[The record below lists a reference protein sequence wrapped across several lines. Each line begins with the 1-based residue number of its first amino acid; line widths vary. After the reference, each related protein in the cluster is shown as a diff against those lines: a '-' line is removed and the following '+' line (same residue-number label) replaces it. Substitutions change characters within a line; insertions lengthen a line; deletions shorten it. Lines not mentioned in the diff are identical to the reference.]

1 MSKVSVPEP
10 LHPAPWPD
18 PTPEMLQSK
27 AFEAIWQKIKRW
39 DVNVPDVYNG
49 YCGVTGNHVRAIL
62 DAIQAAG
69 LTIHERTVPG
79 EDQRRA
85 GVGNKEAQDPA
96 EDAEAAARE
105 RNRQKFTEERY
116 AVLRQVTDVAMANEF
131 LSGLEQEYANY
142 SEVELKLVD
151 PRTVTHIRR
160 DQKQNLSEV
169 MNAPAAIAIIV
180 TEKNHTRTPVYYPL
194 KIKPTPAQL
203 GAIRDHFERQLGRGE
218 IRLIG
223 SLQP

>member
-1 MSKVSVPEP
+1 MSKVS
-10 LHPAPWPD
+10 APWPD
-18 PTPEMLQSK
+18 PTPQMLVSPV
-27 AFEAIWQKIKRW
+27 FEAVWQKIKRW
-39 DVNVPDVYNG
+39 DINVPDVYTG
-49 YCGVTGNHVRAIL
+49 HMGATGNHVRAIL
-62 DAIQAAG
+62 DALTDAG
-69 LTIHERTVPG
+69 LDVVPVT
-79 EDQRRA
+79 EIDDTEAKRRA
-85 GVGNKEAQDPA
+85 GVGNKEPPVEDP
-96 EDAEAAARE
+96 EAAARE